1 MSNFRTKLAKWTAVS
16 QGDNNYDRGQGEGG
30 GRSKSSSI
38 QLLPLDPESTREQP
52 KNTLSSAWK
61 PVWYTGWHTG
71 VLACATSTMVVLLI
85 NVSLT
90 VYAATNPE
98 YKTESESGIG
108 TLYEGS
114 CDKSRMIGLWLH
126 LGINVLSTLLL
137 SGSNYTQLCLAA
149 PTRSEI
155 DAAHARRRW
164 MDIGIPSIRNLLRIK
179 AERTY
184 LWIAIGITSI
194 PLHLLCAFI
203 IMLAQ
208 GLANW
213 KILGTILQCIHR

>member
-1 MSNFRTKLAKWTAVS
+1 MSNFRTKLPKWTAVS
-16 QGDNNYDRGQGEGG
+16 LGDNTYDRGQEGEG

-38 QLLPLDPESTREQP
+38 QLLPLDPESTREQQ
-52 KNTLSSAWK
+52 NSFSSIWK
-61 PVWYTGWHTG
+61 PDWYTGWHTG
-71 VLACATSTMVVLLI
+71 VLACATSVIVVLLI

-90 VYAATNPE
+90 VYAAMNPE
-98 YKTESESGIG
+98 YKMERKSGIG

-114 CDKSRMIGLWLH
+114 CDKSRAIGLWLH

-137 SGSNYTQLCLAA
+137 SGSNYTQQCLAT
-149 PTRSEI
+149 PTRNEI

-164 MDIGIPSIRNLLRIK
+164 MDIGVPSIRNLIRIK
-179 AERTY
+179 AERSF

-203 IMLAQ
+203 TMPAQ
-208 GLANW
+208 DLANFQ
-213 KILGTILQCIHR
+213 ILGIILQCLLR